1 MTCKKFGDV
10 SDRAQ
15 FNPVVRSPK
24 CPTQRRESEH
34 RHQAGRE
41 GGCRPHL
48 ALNPL
53 ILWKP
58 LWSQQCVARNDLW
71 LDKKCFKSNCQLML
85 LHKSLGRLMLQ
96 EDEPGV
102 GDFVELLTTS
112 ALRGKGRDQPRRL
125 P

>member
-15 FNPVVRSPK
+15 FNPVVRSPE
-24 CPTQRRESEH
+24 CPTQRRGREH

-53 ILWKP
+53 ILWKL
-58 LWSQQCVARNDLW
+58 LWRQQCVAWNDLW
-71 LDKKCFKSNCQLML
+71 LDKKCFKSDCQSML
-85 LHKSLGRLMLQ
+85 LLNLWAGLMLQ
-96 EDEPGV
+96 EDRPGV
-102 GDFVELLTTS
+102 GDFVQLLTTP
-112 ALRGKGRDQPRRL
+112 APRGKCKDQPRHL